1 MCARS
6 CSTSLSDHSPDFVDG
21 DRGDE
26 DKTSIITCDALDFES
41 SAGVSTYIDS
51 LCRDRTAAR
60 TFCAKHRP
68 EPPWDALLFDTSAGV
83 STWIDEACR
92 DTKAAPPKAHRVA
105 TGLLRTDPALPCP
118 SLLLLLVLR
127 LLLLLLSSLLLLLLL
142 R

>member
-1 MCARS
+1 M
-6 CSTSLSDHSPDFVDG
+6 
-21 DRGDE
+21 
-26 DKTSIITCDALDFES
+26 
-41 SAGVSTYIDS
+41 
-51 LCRDRTAAR
+51 
-60 TFCAKHRP
+60 
-68 EPPWDALLFDTSAGV
+68 LFDTSAGV

-127 LLLLLLSSLLLLLLL
+127 LLLLLLSSLLLLLL